1 MSHSFRKVRMVVLR
15 RYEQVGEIMQK
26 KSNKKESDEDPQKTV
41 LQAVNDIKR
50 LLVLVLLKNGATQT
64 EIAKTLETTQATVS
78 RQFRIGDVKRT
89 MVEVDGGNTH

>member
-1 MSHSFRKVRMVVLR
+1 MVVLR